1 MALTGLVLCFR
12 ATVFEIQNK
21 DRSFAVAM
29 NITKVY
35 LILCT
40 ACVIRLCQGFHYEP
54 TTGG

>member
-1 MALTGLVLCFR
+1 MALTGQVLCFR

-21 DRSFAVAM
+21 DRSVAAAM

-40 ACVIRLCQGFHYEP
+40 ACVRDFITSRQQTNSAG
-54 TTGG
+54 